1 MKRAAGQRRR
11 RHNIGAATTR
21 QRIAGHDVGAAT
33 TRQRIHRYGV
43 SAAATGQRANRNAVG
58 AATAGD
64 GNLSAAVSRLRSD
77 KYRQSGENEECQQ
90 CFFHRLKL
98 YHGRLIFV
106 KLNAA

>member
-1 MKRAAGQRRR
+1 
-11 RHNIGAATTR
+11 
-21 QRIAGHDVGAAT
+21 
-33 TRQRIHRYGV
+33 
-43 SAAATGQRANRNAVG
+43 
-58 AATAGD
+58 
-64 GNLSAAVSRLRSD
+64 LSAAVSRLRSD